1 MAVKSIIEIEVDDG
15 PFNDFKVAFDKYQKA
30 LNESPAAWA
39 KVGKATAPAAAATRS
54 LADQQEKF
62 NKHAKSSES
71 SMVRMAKHTKTMVG
85 DIKSATESLLKW
97 SGIVATISGLI
108 GAGGLFGIDR
118 LAASASNS
126 RFRAMGL
133 GISTAELNSA
143 NVNYSRAVGDPAST
157 LGAIRD
163 AQYDLS
169 KRWAFSA
176 MGVNP
181 AGKDAGQLLGPMIKA
196 ARASFIAAGSTQ
208 QGAEAHGLTQ
218 FFSMDDLVRFKSMS
232 TAEIDAM
239 IKRADA
245 DKKALALSDSASR
258 SWQDLKIQLDRAET
272 QIGNTFIKGLL
283 PLTGP
288 LTQLSA
294 AFTQAVG
301 DVMKSK
307 DMAVWINNLA
317 AGIKTL
323 AGYLTSDGFR
333 SDVSNFMDSLDD
345 AAGAIYNF
353 AERVGKLFGTGEVT
367 LKGSQYHKLREIA
380 RTDPALSS
388 ALRNFMENPSRQ
400 KYDSAVAQR
409 WVELHPGLSIR
420 GGAQIAATQQSILR
434 RFGLLDPTTA
444 PQQTAPAAQQRV
456 PQQTA
461 PAAQQRVP
469 QQTAPAAQQR
479 VPQQTA
485 PAAQQRVPQQTAPAA
500 QQRVPQQ
507 TAPAAQQRVPQ
518 QTAPAAQQ
526 RVPQQTA
533 PAAQQRVL
541 ATGMWNSSPRHNPG
555 NLRAAPGYPS
565 VGGFAVFPDD
575 ATGIRA
581 MAAQLR
587 RYGTRGVNT
596 VDSIVSRYAPPGA
609 NNDTGAYIR
618 EVVRQTGYGP
628 EARLNMNDP
637 KTLANLIAAMTKHE
651 GGKAHFTP
659 SSVITIMNNTGGNTY
674 ATANQLAH

>member
-500 QQRVPQQ
+500 QQRV
-507 TAPAAQQRVPQ
+507 
-518 QTAPAAQQ
+518 
-526 RVPQQTA
+526 
-533 PAAQQRVL
+533 L

>member
-479 VPQQTA
+479 V
-485 PAAQQRVPQQTAPAA
+485 
-500 QQRVPQQ
+500 
-507 TAPAAQQRVPQ
+507 
-518 QTAPAAQQ
+518 
-526 RVPQQTA
+526 
-533 PAAQQRVL
+533 L

>member
-456 PQQTA
+456 
-461 PAAQQRVP
+461 
-469 QQTAPAAQQR
+469 
-479 VPQQTA
+479 
-485 PAAQQRVPQQTAPAA
+485 
-500 QQRVPQQ
+500 
-507 TAPAAQQRVPQ
+507 
-518 QTAPAAQQ
+518 
-526 RVPQQTA
+526 
-533 PAAQQRVL
+533 L

>member
-485 PAAQQRVPQQTAPAA
+485 PAAQQRV
-500 QQRVPQQ
+500 
-507 TAPAAQQRVPQ
+507 
-518 QTAPAAQQ
+518 
-526 RVPQQTA
+526 
-533 PAAQQRVL
+533 L

>member
-15 PFNDFKVAFDKYQKA
+15 HFNDFKVAFDKYQKA

-39 KVGKATAPAAAATRS
+39 KVGKAAAAATQS

-133 GISTAELNSA
+133 GVSTAELNSA
-143 NVNYSRAVGDPAST
+143 NVNYSRAVGDPSAT
-157 LGAIRD
+157 MGAIRD

-181 AGKDAGQLLGPMIKA
+181 AGKDAGQLIGPMIKA
-196 ARASFIAAGSTQ
+196 ARASFIASGGTQ

-245 DKKALALSDSASR
+245 DKKALVLSDSASR

-294 AFTQAVG
+294 AFTQAVA

-307 DMAVWINNLA
+307 EMGAWLQGA
-317 AGIKTL
+317 
-323 AGYLTSDGFR
+323 SDGIRDFAKYIT
-333 SDVSNFMDSLDD
+333 SPDFKHDVSGFMESLDEL
-345 AAGAIYNF
+345 AGAIWDSAKTIGKMLNF
-353 AERVGKLFGTGEVT
+353 GGDSTS
-367 LKGSQYHKLREIA
+367 LKFSQYRQL
-380 RTDPALSS
+380 DALAKVSTRLAS
-388 ALRNFMENPSRQ
+388 AVEYQLQHPNE
-400 KYDSAVAQR
+400 KAYDSQGRLITNSAP
-409 WVELHPGLSIR
+409 VETSL
-420 GGAQIAATQQSILR
+420 
-434 RFGLLDPTTA
+434 
-444 PQQTAPAAQQRV
+444 
-456 PQQTA
+456 
-461 PAAQQRVP
+461 
-469 QQTAPAAQQR
+469 
-479 VPQQTA
+479 
-485 PAAQQRVPQQTAPAA
+485 
-500 QQRVPQQ
+500 
-507 TAPAAQQRVPQ
+507 
-518 QTAPAAQQ
+518 
-526 RVPQQTA
+526 
-533 PAAQQRVL
+533 
-541 ATGMWNSSPRHNPG
+541 MWNWYDKQHGATDRATVRAMLRGLGISMPGVSPTPQRATTTSAAAAWSGSSRHNPG
-555 NLRAAPGYPS
+555 NLRTAPGYPS

-575 ATGIRA
+575 AAGVRA

-587 RYGTRGVNT
+587 RYGAHGENSI
-596 VDSIVSRYAPPGA
+596 DSIINRYAPA
-609 NNDTGAYIR
+609 SDNNATGAYIR
-618 EVVRQTGYGP
+618 DVVRQTGYAPG
-628 EARLNMNDP
+628 AQLDMNDP

-651 GGKAHFTP
+651 GSKAHFTP